1 MPKGGDGLDS
11 LERQALIARI
21 TAEVCRA
28 VDAAQAAKPEA
39 PDTLAIISA
48 PLALPDRI
56 FKQVRE
62 TFGGNVRYLL
72 FGDHLHYAQVPAVQ
86 GTPEGEQ
93 DYIEEAAGV
102 ETVLLLS
109 PRTSTLSRLA
119 KGEDEGLLED
129 LVLRTLLWGKDVHI
143 WLDFQPMRF
152 KRNTFFEKVLDA
164 IEALEDM
171 GVTVTAFDWT
181 AELGSKPLLTLVTER
196 DMMDAGQAGAQELRC
211 ASNAIIT
218 PSALDKAAELNIRIV
233 RV

>member
-1 MPKGGDGLDS
+1 M
-11 LERQALIARI
+11 
-21 TAEVCRA
+21 
-28 VDAAQAAKPEA
+28 
-39 PDTLAIISA
+39 
-48 PLALPDRI
+48 
-56 FKQVRE
+56 
-62 TFGGNVRYLL
+62 
-72 FGDHLHYAQVPAVQ
+72 
-86 GTPEGEQ
+86 
-93 DYIEEAAGV
+93 

-171 GVTVTAFDWT
+171 GVTVIAFDWT